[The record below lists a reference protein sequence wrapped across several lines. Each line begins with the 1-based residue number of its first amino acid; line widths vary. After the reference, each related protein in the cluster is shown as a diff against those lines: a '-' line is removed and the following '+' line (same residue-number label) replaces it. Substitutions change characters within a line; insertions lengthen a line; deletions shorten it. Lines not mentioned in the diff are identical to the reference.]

1 MMTYAKLN
9 TTFHSNLS
17 KLAATSAGFSASDV
31 TGYSPEQVRRAAEA
45 MAAAGMIVRCKVSPR
60 RVRYFKT
67 DGLARAFLAGKASAV
82 SARPGGGPRVKAP
95 WKPEDPGLITP
106 RTKIYIAP
114 PLPRRVFKTNT
125 YQQF

>member
-1 MMTYAKLN
+1 MANQTLN
-9 TTFHSNLS
+9 STFHTNLS
-17 KLAATSAGFSASDV
+17 ALAETPSGFSASDV

-45 MAAAGMIVRCKVSPR
+45 MASAGMIVRCKVSPR

-67 DGLARAFLAGKASAV
+67 DEQARAFVAGKAVTTSPRMA
-82 SARPGGGPRVKAP
+82 GGPRVKAP

-106 RTKIYIAP
+106 KTKIYIAP

-125 YQQF
+125 YWQF

>member
-1 MMTYAKLN
+1 MTNQNLN
-9 TTFHSNLS
+9 TTFHTNLVTLS
-17 KLAATSAGFSASDV
+17 ETAAGFSASDV

-45 MAAAGMIVRCKVSPR
+45 MAAAGLIVRCKVSPR

-67 DGLARAFLAGKASAV
+67 DEQARVFLTGKAA
-82 SARPGGGPRVKAP
+82 AERPRLAGGPRVKAP

-106 RTKIYIAP
+106 KTKIYIAP

-125 YQQF
+125 YLQF